1 MGWRC
6 WFGIKVEGRS
16 NVSWEWIFGDS
27 CQKTYLISPWCAIF
41 FCGTINFRIDFFFA
55 LTVFWL
61 LNGANVLNLIADF
74 MGFISVAMLGL
85 TAGAMLTEAVIIVPF
100 WQKLTPS
107 EFFAWYTKNQA
118 ALVRFYSP
126 LEILSAVLPLISSI
140 LFFIIKNDGKWLM
153 ATSTL
158 LSLCVLAT
166 FFIFFKNAN
175 AVFNARA
182 MDRDKFS
189 LAIKTWGNWQWI
201 RVGLG
206 VGAFC
211 CGILAI

>member
-1 MGWRC
+1 
-6 WFGIKVEGRS
+6 
-16 NVSWEWIFGDS
+16 
-27 CQKTYLISPWCAIF
+27 
-41 FCGTINFRIDFFFA
+41 
-55 LTVFWL
+55 
-61 LNGANVLNLIADF
+61 